1 MPQEFTSPIELL
13 AQITPTIDGKYLLY
27 LVLRVLH
34 ILSAIILVGGLFYS
48 KTILVPA
55 GVDPYAGQRQV
66 WARWVGLATLFLLV
80 SGLVNFMN
88 ILTAAKAN
96 GTPLPPTYHALFGIK
111 FLLGLFLMFLAA
123 ILAGKTD
130 LAERFR
136 QKSSRW
142 LGIAWTVSL
151 AIVIIGAFL
160 RTFHDKFPQIQAPL
174 N

>member
-1 MPQEFTSPIELL
+1 MLQEISGATEML
-13 AQITPTIDGKYLLY
+13 AQAAPTIDGKFVLY
-27 LVLRVLH
+27 VVLRVLH

-66 WARWVGLATLFLLV
+66 WARWVGLATFFLVV

-88 ILTAAKAN
+88 IMTTAKAA
-96 GTPLPPTYHALFGIK
+96 GTPLPSIYHILFGIK

-123 ILAGKTD
+123 ILSGKTA

-136 QKSSRW
+136 HKLGSW
-142 LGIAWTVSL
+142 LSVAWTTSL
-151 AIVIIGAFL
+151 TIVILGALL
-160 RTFHDKFPQIQAPL
+160 RTIPR
-174 N
+174 